1 MAFWDPIGWGDE
13 GRKKIKSVLGPLM
26 QVASTAA
33 SLGAFSG
40 GGGAAK
46 APAKA
51 GGAASAAGAAGTPG
65 LAGGTAGG
73 TAGAGADLKIGSGGR
88 GLSVG
93 EGATGYNI
101 LPKQIKTGNNFPL
114 PDNFGSSFD
123 VSSNLN
129 MGTGLP
135 GGSQGSLGFSK
146 LPDIPAINDPLGR
159 ITTDQLGGTSIKKV
173 QPPLGSTNLP
183 EGQLPQT
190 KRQLTQEVQSNVEF
204 NQGKVEGDTPKT
216 QPKTQPK
223 PKKDFWDF
231 LKTEKG
237 KKLLEKTS
245 EMGRKLTSLAAGSG
259 APKRLSKSKKEKI
272 KKKARK
278 KYRGRT

>member
-1 MAFWDPIGWGDE
+1 MAFWNPFGWSDKE
-13 GRKKIKSVLGPLM
+13 RESIRSVVQPLM
-26 QVASTAA
+26 QVASMATT
-33 SLGAFSG
+33 FSG

-46 APAKA
+46 A
-51 GGAASAAGAAGTPG
+51 GGAGDAAGTAG
-65 LAGGTAGG
+65 TAGGTAGG
-73 TAGAGADLKIGSGGR
+73 TASTGADLKIDKVR
-88 GLSVG
+88 K
-93 EGATGYNI
+93 GATGHDIVGKGISAKDVPTNNWN
-101 LPKQIKTGNNFPL
+101 PGNVEDMFSARSGPEIA
-114 PDNFGSSFD
+114 
-123 VSSNLN
+123 
-129 MGTGLP
+129 MGTGLS
-135 GGSQGSLGFSK
+135 GGSPGSLGFSK

-173 QPPLGSTNLP
+173 QPKLGSTNLP
-183 EGQLPQT
+183 GGQLPQT
-190 KRQLTQEVQSNVEF
+190 KGEGGKLTPEIMQKEF
-204 NQGKVEGDTPKT
+204 NQGKVEGGTPKT

-245 EMGRKLTSLAAGSG
+245 EMGRKLTRLAAGSG
-259 APKRLSKSKKEKI
+259 APNRLSESTKNKI